1 MLFLFQGDR
10 SPSFKV
16 PAITTMRLI
25 TKIIAGT
32 LLTIGIPVTLFASL
46 EVANLKTPPQDRE
59 ESLAALVILG
69 VIPTALGGGLIWN
82 GVRHDRKQ
90 ERDRLRRLFYE
101 LLKEHNGEI
110 TTIQFAMVSGL
121 TGKDAKAFLDELAQ
135 EFNAGYDV
143 LEEGSILYR
152 FRISGSD

>member
-1 MLFLFQGDR
+1 
-10 SPSFKV
+10 
-16 PAITTMRLI
+16 MRLI

-32 LLTIGIPVTLFASL
+32 LLVIGIPVTFLAGL
-46 EVANLKTPPQDRE
+46 EVVDLKAPPQDRE

-69 VIPTALGGGLIWN
+69 LVPTVLGGGLIWN
-82 GVRHDRKQ
+82 GVRHDRQQ
-90 ERDRLRRLFYE
+90 ERDRLRKLFYE

-121 TGKDAKAFLDELAQ
+121 TGADSKAFLDERAQ

-143 LEEGSILYR
+143 LEEGSISYR
-152 FRISGSD
+152 FRISGSE

>member
-1 MLFLFQGDR
+1 
-10 SPSFKV
+10 
-16 PAITTMRLI
+16 MRLI

-32 LLTIGIPVTLFASL
+32 LLVIGIPVTFLAGL
-46 EVANLKTPPQDRE
+46 EVVDLKAPPQDRE

-69 VIPTALGGGLIWN
+69 LVPTVLSGGLIWN
-82 GVRHDRKQ
+82 GVRHDRQQ
-90 ERDRLRRLFYE
+90 ERDRLRKLFYE

-121 TGKDAKAFLDELAQ
+121 TGADSKAFLDERAQ

-143 LEEGSILYR
+143 LEEGSISYR
-152 FRISGSD
+152 FRISGSE